1 MNDNEAIGQRGRF
14 AFTCIFLSLFVS
26 NFMTI
31 GLGMMIPSICG
42 ELNIS
47 LQTAG
52 IFGSIT
58 FFSQVVIALPVA
70 AFATRVKPKHSMGLM
85 LTCLSAGCLLHAF
98 AQNTAMII
106 VGRVLFA
113 VFANSLGA
121 PIQMVK
127 STWTPVRKINSIN
140 AMQEVSATLGQL
152 IGTAG
157 ITALIC
163 ILSSW
168 RKVVL
173 ALGLIST
180 AVTVV
185 WLIFYQD
192 NKNRPVVLAAGD
204 SIIASLKEAL
214 MHKEFWLL
222 ALGWTG
228 TSLVWIA
235 FTTFWPTYAAQYAS
249 MTSADI
255 GYAIGMIPVGS
266 LVATLVSVPLTNAI
280 GYDKLMI
287 WPWGILLPVFY
298 IISLSTSD
306 LSVLRIVFFMAG
318 FGAFAFIP
326 IAMGIPWKLPNISA
340 SGIATG
346 ISFIIM
352 FANIGSGLAGV
363 VVSALMVSLSLRGAL
378 TICAFSPLIWFAFTL
393 FLPELGRKHQER
405 LTDRVER

>member
-1 MNDNEAIGQRGRF
+1 MSENETIGQRGRVAF
-14 AFTCIFLSLFVS
+14 ACIFLSLFIS

-42 ELNIS
+42 DLNIS

-58 FFSQVVIALPVA
+58 FFSQVVIAFPVA
-70 AFATRVKPKHSMGLM
+70 AFATRVKPKYSMGLM
-85 LTCLSAGCLLHAF
+85 LACLSVGCLLHAF

-127 STWTPVRKINSIN
+127 STWVPVRKINSLN
-140 AMQEVSATLGQL
+140 AIQEVSSTFGQV

-157 ITALIC
+157 ITALISF
-163 ILSSW
+163 LSSW
-168 RKVVL
+168 REVVL
-173 ALGLIST
+173 VLGLISA
-180 AVTVV
+180 AVTVI

-192 NKNRPVVLAAGD
+192 NKKRPAELAAGD
-204 SIIASLKEAL
+204 PIVTSLKEAL
-214 MHKEFWLL
+214 RHKEFWLL
-222 ALGWTG
+222 ALGWPG

-249 MTSADI
+249 MTRTDI
-255 GYAIGMIPVGS
+255 GSAIGMIPVGS
-266 LVATLVSVPLTNAI
+266 LAATLGSVPLANAI

-287 WPWGILLPVFY
+287 WPWGLLLPVFY

-306 LSVLRIVFFMAG
+306 LAVLRIVFFLAG

-340 SGIATG
+340 PGIAMG

-363 VVSALMVSLSLRGAL
+363 IVSALMASLSLKKAL
-378 TICAFSPLIWFAFTL
+378 AICAFSPLIWFASTL
-393 FLPELGRKHQER
+393 FLPEFGRKHMER
-405 LTDRVER
+405 LATQAKR